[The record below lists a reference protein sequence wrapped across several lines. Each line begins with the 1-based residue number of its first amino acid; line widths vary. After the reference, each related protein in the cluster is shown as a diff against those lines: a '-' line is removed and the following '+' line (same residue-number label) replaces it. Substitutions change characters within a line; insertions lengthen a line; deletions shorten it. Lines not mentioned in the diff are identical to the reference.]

1 MRKMMKTAIA
11 ALLLGGTALKPA
23 LAQNCTSP
31 TRCDEL
37 GYKKSAADCDGMESL
52 VCPFDSSKYF
62 CLETQIEVGMILY
75 SDGTVS
81 DSVIPSKTP
90 VGIVAY
96 VSGLTRLAIAL
107 EESSST
113 LRWSI
118 PDYEDLSCLRNIGTI
133 EDAEKDLNGPDNTS
147 CIINYSSSNSYP
159 AAEYCHSYKPVSSGT
174 GSSGWYLPAAGELY
188 EMHFNYRAINSGLQK
203 LSKTQILDNYC
214 YWSSSE
220 HDEKGVW
227 EVAPIGGA
235 MSTDYY
241 GNKDMPKCGNT
252 HTSKGHTRCFLAF

>member
-1 MRKMMKTAIA
+1 MRKRMTVIA
-11 ALLLGGTALKPA
+11 ALLLSGTAMKPA
-23 LAQNCTSP
+23 LAQDCTSP

-62 CLETQIEVGMILY
+62 CVEAGDSAAGAALGSILY

-81 DSVIPSKTP
+81 DSVIPSKTA

-96 VSGLTRLAIAL
+96 VAGSTRFAVAL

-113 LRWSI
+113 LYWST
-118 PDYEDLSCLRNIGTI
+118 PRYEDLSCLTNYSS
-133 EDAEKDLNGPDNTS
+133 EAEAQTDFNGAQNTS

-159 AAEYCHSYKPVSSGT
+159 AAEYCNTYKPVSSGT

-188 EMHFNYRAINSGLQK
+188 VMNFSYGAINLGLQK
-203 LSKTQILDNYC
+203 LSKTQLQSAY

-220 HDEKGVW
+220 GSYYYAWFVRPSD
-227 EVAPIGGA
+227 GG
-235 MSTDYY
+235 MGGY
-241 GNKDMPKCGNT
+241 GHKNNYDGRV
-252 HTSKGHTRCFLAF
+252 RCVLAF